1 MDVSSLTSVYTDAAI
16 TQQKNAD
23 LEKMKADWKKTSSG
37 KSDDE
42 QLMDACKQF
51 ESYFIEQMFKEMWKT
66 VPTKQYSTNAQNTMD
81 DFYHD
86 QMIQKYAEMTT
97 DQGGYGLAQML
108 YEQMKRTG
116 ESASSVDVDTAK
128 KADEAMDI
136 ASKNSAIV

>member
-1 MDVSSLTSVYTDAAI
+1 MDIGSLMGNVSMTQKTALENSAAN
-16 TQQKNAD
+16 K
-23 LEKMKADWKKTSSG
+23 LSSNM
-37 KSDDE
+37 KSDYSGASDE
-42 QLMDACKQF
+42 ELMDACKQF